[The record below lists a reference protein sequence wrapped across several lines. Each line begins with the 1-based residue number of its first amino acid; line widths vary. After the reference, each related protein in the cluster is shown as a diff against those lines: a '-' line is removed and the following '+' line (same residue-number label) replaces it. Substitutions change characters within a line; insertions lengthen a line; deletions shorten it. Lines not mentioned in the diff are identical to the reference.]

1 VGLLSLRERA
11 DDQCACERGNAQPA
25 QVFRCVHWADYR
37 GMAVEVVLGE
47 RLLRRLDKGL
57 EVMERKRGVQR
68 WGMIVAAMV
77 LPVFTGCANFFP
89 PINGGGSG
97 GGGTTGNRVYVA
109 NQTAGSIGAFV
120 IGTGTL
126 AATTNS
132 PVTVGFKP
140 LSMVV
145 TPNNS
150 LLYVGAGTGIFVFF
164 INSDG
169 SLTTPTT
176 GSQPA
181 GVFASALA
189 VSPDGQWLIALDGTT
204 QQLDI
209 FQINSTTGA
218 LTSVTSP
225 ATYSITSGVWQP
237 SDVRVSPDGTLI
249 FAALGTAGDV
259 VFTFNTTTGV
269 ATSSQSLATGDAA
282 TGDYG
287 LAVSPKTTYLY
298 IARSGTKGGVGVY
311 SIGSGGALT
320 PVTGTPFAA
329 GSGTFSVVLDNT
341 GTYAYAANRTDG
353 TISGYTIVPGAT
365 TAALSLTPLSGS
377 PYSSGSAVQSLGVD
391 STGKYLL
398 AAAIGGAPDLTMYS
412 FDITVPGK
420 LDPATSVATG
430 VDPAGAVALA
440 LSH

>member
-1 VGLLSLRERA
+1 MERREGLRRWVA
-11 DDQCACERGNAQPA
+11 
-25 QVFRCVHWADYR
+25 
-37 GMAVEVVLGE
+37 MAVVM
-47 RLLRRLDKGL
+47 LLPG
-57 EVMERKRGVQR
+57 
-68 WGMIVAAMV
+68 
-77 LPVFTGCANFFP
+77 FTGCGDFFP
-89 PINGGGSG
+89 PLNGGGSG
-97 GGGTTGNRVYVA
+97 GGSTGNRVYVA
-109 NQTAGSIGAFV
+109 NQGGSSVGGFT

-126 AATTNS
+126 ATVNGS
-132 PVTVGFKP
+132 PIAEGYKP

-145 TPNNS
+145 TPSNA
-150 LLYVGAGTGIFVFF
+150 LVYVGAANGIFVYF

-169 SLTTPTT
+169 SLTTPSA
-176 GSQPA
+176 GSQQVA
-181 GVFASALA
+181 VFATAIV

-209 FQINSTTGA
+209 FQINASTGA

-237 SDVRVSPDGTLI
+237 SDLKISADGTLI

-269 ATSSQSLATGDAA
+269 ATSSQSLATGNVA

-287 LAVSPKTTYLY
+287 LAVSAKTTYLY
-298 IARSGTKGGVGVY
+298 IARSGTNGGVAVF

-329 GSGTFSVVLDNT
+329 GSGTFAVTLDPT
-341 GTYAYAANRTDG
+341 GTYVYAANRTDG
-353 TISGYTIVPGAT
+353 TISGYAIVPGT
-365 TAALSLTPLSGS
+365 TTAAALSLTPLSGS
-377 PYSSGSAVQSLGVD
+377 PYASGTGVQALGID

-398 AAAIGGAPDLTMYS
+398 AVAVGGSPDLTMYS
-412 FDITVPGK
+412 FDIPVPGK

-440 LSH
+440 LTH

>member
-1 VGLLSLRERA
+1 MKRRES
-11 DDQCACERGNAQPA
+11 AQLW
-25 QVFRCVHWADYR
+25 V
-37 GMAVEVVLGE
+37 AVA
-47 RLLRRLDKGL
+47 
-57 EVMERKRGVQR
+57 
-68 WGMIVAAMV
+68 VAVV
-77 LPVFTGCANFFP
+77 LPVFTGCAGFFP
-89 PINGGGSG
+89 PINGGGS
-97 GGGTTGNRVYVA
+97 GGTTGNRVYVA
-109 NQTAGSIGAFV
+109 NQAASSIGGFT
-120 IGTGTL
+120 IGTTGTL
-126 AATTNS
+126 TAVTNS
-132 PVTVGFKP
+132 PVGVGYKP
-140 LSMVV
+140 LTMVV
-145 TPNNS
+145 TPNNA
-150 LLYVGAGTGIFVFF
+150 LLYVGAATGVFVYF

-169 SLTTPTT
+169 SLTAPST

-181 GVFASALA
+181 GVFATAMA
-189 VSPDGQWLIALDGTT
+189 VSPDGQWLIVLDGTT

-209 FQINSTTGA
+209 FQINASTGA
-218 LTSVTSP
+218 LTSLTAP

-237 SDVRVSPDGTLI
+237 SDIRISPDGTLI

-269 ATSSQSLATGDAA
+269 AASSQSLATGNTAA
-282 TGDYG
+282 GDFG
-287 LAVSPKTTYLY
+287 LAVSAKTAYLY
-298 IARSGTKGGVGVY
+298 IARSGTNGGVAVY
-311 SIGSGGALT
+311 SIGSGGVLT

-365 TAALSLTPLSGS
+365 TAALSLTPLKGS
-377 PYSSGSAVQSLGVD
+377 PYSSGAGVQAIGVD

-398 AAAIGGAPDLTMYS
+398 AVAVGGGPDLTMYS

-440 LSH
+440 LTH